1 MGRSLQNP
9 DTERLAPSLQRWCS
23 HGSAGEQKT
32 AIIRPRFSVN
42 IKDAVHSLQENGAEV
57 QSSGRGAITVL
68 VSPESLA
75 QVAQL
80 PWVVAIEEP
89 RQMYTRAVAVPV

>member
-9 DTERLAPSLQRWCS
+9 DTETLAPSLQRWCS
-23 HGSAGEQKT
+23 QGAAHEHKT

-42 IKDAVHSLQENGAEV
+42 LRDAVSALEENGAEV
-57 QSSGRGAITVL
+57 QSSGRGAITVV

-89 RQMYTRAVAVPV
+89 RRMFTRAAIPA

>member
-1 MGRSLQNP
+1 MGRSLQDP
-9 DTERLAPSLQRWCS
+9 DTETLAPSLQRWCS
-23 HGSAGEQKT
+23 HGAAHEHKT

-42 IKDAVHSLQENGAEV
+42 LKDAVHSLEESGAEV
-57 QSSGRGAITVL
+57 QSSGRGAITVV

-89 RQMYTRAVAVPV
+89 RRMFARAAVSV

>member
-1 MGRSLQNP
+1 MGHSLQDL
-9 DTERLAPSLQRWCS
+9 DTEILAPSLQRWCS
-23 HGSAGEQKT
+23 DGAAHEHKT

-42 IKDAVHSLQENGAEV
+42 LRDAVHSLKENGAKV
-57 QSSGRGAITVL
+57 QSSGRGAITVV

-89 RQMYTRAVAVPV
+89 RRMFTRVAVPA